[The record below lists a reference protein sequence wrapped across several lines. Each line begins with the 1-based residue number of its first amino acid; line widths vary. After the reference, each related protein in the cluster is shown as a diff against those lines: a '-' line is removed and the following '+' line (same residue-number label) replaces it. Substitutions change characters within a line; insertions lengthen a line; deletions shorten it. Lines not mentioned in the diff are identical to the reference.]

1 MTLLTMANAV
11 ADESKGPRPA
21 TIAGNTSV
29 EARQILRLINKVGIR
44 LMKIYPW
51 QILRFEKAFTAP
63 GVETILSA
71 ANMPS
76 DFNRFIP
83 ETFWDKDTNNLIS
96 GPIKPVEW
104 NGLKTQTYASQNKK
118 FIFRAGAIL
127 TVPVFDAG
135 VNVAFEYV
143 GENWV
148 GSDVTEDLSSPAAS
162 MTADTDIT
170 YLNEELII
178 AVTKYEYLKDEGQPW
193 LQAAKDARDAL
204 DTECGNDA
212 KTTKITVAGDIFA
225 RNTRHHQGAPQPS
238 RAAYGADF

>member
-1 MTLLTMANAV
+1 MSLLSMANAV
-11 ADESKGPRPA
+11 ADESKGPRPV
-21 TIAGNTSV
+21 TIIGNTSV
-29 EARQILRLINKVGIR
+29 EARQILRLLTKVGIR

-63 GVETILSA
+63 GVETLLSA
-71 ANMPS
+71 DNMPS

-83 ETFWDKDTNNLIS
+83 ETFWDQDTNNLLS

-127 TVPVFDAG
+127 TVPVFDSG

-148 GSDVTEDLSSPAAS
+148 DITAGGTPKAAF
-162 MTADTDIT
+162 TIDTDVAL
-170 YLNEELII
+170 LNEELMI

-193 LQAAKDARDAL
+193 LAAAKDAKDAL
-204 DTECGNDA
+204 DTECDNDA

-225 RNTRHHQGAPQPS
+225 RNTRHFQGAPQPS